1 MSGGVGPG
9 QIAGY
14 SQPWDVTSGD
24 QTSFMLSA
32 DAKEMSFELVR
43 LVGGG
48 SRSESDSRSLAYE
61 VVDHPANGNVEVAI
75 QPIFPGSYVLVE
87 KAHSIGALTECTFVA
102 WIWPTLV
109 GGGVEHGL
117 FGTWAGPEQGS
128 GLSLLLDGRGALAV
142 RYGASAHA
150 SDAMTAALG
159 PPLRAHEWWLVACSV
174 RLDVGRVAAYRRPLR
189 PMESE
194 DTFVGEEL
202 LMDSGRST
210 LGGER
215 FVLGGMGVVPR
226 GRERYELVG
235 GFDGKIE
242 RPRLLGVGMPE
253 DRLPDLDVG
262 PDGTQAV
269 KGCPL
274 VADWDFSLHPGSR
287 EVTDRSASQLHG
299 KTYNSPTRA
308 MTSHDWSGDT
318 LDWRASP
325 EEYGA
330 IHFHSDD
337 LDDARWR
344 PTVDSVDTSGLPSG
358 IYAGHVTCGSEEDFV
373 PLFVRPSLGHP
384 TARVAVIIPTLT
396 YVAYSNFDISIIEED
411 AEGQTGEA
419 GVFDRVDRYVAEH
432 PEVGYSLYNLHRDG
446 SGICH
451 VSSRRPMLNIRPNY
465 RWYMSRGG
473 GWCLSS
479 DMFLIEWLA
488 HEGILYDVLTD
499 DALDASG
506 AALLAPYRAVV
517 TGSHPEYVT
526 SRMLDALDEYTAEGG
541 KLMYLGGNGFYW
553 VTSYLPDRP
562 HTIEIRRGNQG
573 SRTWSGNP
581 GEDHHSSTGE
591 PGGLW
596 KARGRTPQALVG
608 VGFASEGGGDAAP
621 YRRTKSS
628 FDPAAAFI
636 FKGVR
641 DDEIIGD
648 FGYVNGGAAG
658 DEIDRADDRLG
669 TPHNALLLA
678 TSQGLQSNNY
688 QRTIDEV
695 PQMLPGYGGQE
706 CRDVRADMTY
716 FETAGGGAVFSVGSI
731 DWSGSL
737 PWNGCDNNVARITL
751 NVLERFAI
759 GEGEDP
765 EVLRK

>member
-1 MSGGVGPG
+1 MNFGAGPG
-9 QIAGY
+9 HIAGY
-14 SQPWDVTSGD
+14 AQPWDVTSGQ

-32 DAKEMSFELVR
+32 KAEDASFELVR

-48 SRSESDSRSLAYE
+48 SQSAGDSCSFAYE
-61 VVDHPANGNVEVAI
+61 VVDHPVNGTVDVAA

-87 KAHSIGALTECTFVA
+87 NAHSIGALTECTFVA

-117 FGTWAGPEQGS
+117 FGTWCGPEQGS
-128 GLSLLLDGRGALAV
+128 GLSLLIDARGALAV
-142 RYGASAHA
+142 RYGRSARA
-150 SDAMTAALG
+150 SDAITAAFG
-159 PPLRAHEWWLVACSV
+159 PPLRAREWWFVACSV
-174 RLDVGRVAAYRRPLR
+174 RLDVGTVTAYRRPLR
-189 PMESE
+189 LIAKDDAFLSE
-194 DTFVGEEL
+194 EPLVGSGGATIGGDTV
-202 LMDSGRST
+202 
-210 LGGER
+210 
-215 FVLGGMGVVPR
+215 VLGGMGVLPR
-226 GRERYELVG
+226 GAGRNELLG
-235 GFDGKIE
+235 GYNGKLE
-242 RPRLLGVGMPE
+242 RPRFLRAALSKDKLPLLAA
-253 DRLPDLDVG
+253 G
-262 PDGTQAV
+262 PDFANEY
-269 KGCPL
+269 PL
-274 VADWDFSLHPGSR
+274 TADWDFSLLPGSR
-287 EVTDRSASQLHG
+287 DVTDRSPNQLHG
-299 KTYNSPTRA
+299 QTYNSPARA
-308 MTSHDWSGDT
+308 MTSHDWSGEA

-337 LDDARWR
+337 LDDAHWR
-344 PTVDSVDTSGLPSG
+344 PTVESVDTSGLPSG
-358 IYAGHVTCGSEEDFV
+358 IYAGHVSCGSEEDFV
-373 PLFVRPSLGHP
+373 PLFVRPQLGHP
-384 TARVAVIIPTLT
+384 TARIAVIIPTLT
-396 YVAYSNFDISIIEED
+396 YMAYSNFDVSIIEED

-419 GVFDRVDRYVAEH
+419 GVFDRVDRYVADH
-432 PEVGYSLYNLHRDG
+432 VEVGYSLYNHHTDG

-451 VSSRRPMLNIRPNY
+451 VSWRRPMLNIRPNY

-479 DMFLIEWLA
+479 DMFLMEWLA

-499 DALDASG
+499 DALHAGG
-506 AALLAPYRAVV
+506 AALLAPYRAVL

-562 HTIEIRRGNQG
+562 HVIEIRRGNQG

-596 KARGRTPQALVG
+596 KARGRAPQALVG

-621 YRRTKSS
+621 YRRTKAS

-636 FKGVR
+636 FEGVE

-658 DEIDRADDRLG
+658 DEIDRADNALG

-678 TSQGLQSNNY
+678 SSQGLQSNNY

-706 CRDVRADMTY
+706 CDDVRADMTY

-751 NVLERFAI
+751 NVLERFAV
-759 GEGEDP
+759 GEEEDP
-765 EVLRK
+765 GVLRK